1 MEVLLWV
8 LGIHITE
15 LAGILIFFLLRR
27 NKILENTISKQQ
39 QYLDTVDIV
48 LSRLDDSLGQIDER
62 MWVEGDEELQSI
74 FTQVKEVKS
83 IISSIS
89 NK

>member
-8 LGIHITE
+8 LGIHVTE

-39 QYLDTVDIV
+39 QYLDTIDIV

-74 FTQVKEVKS
+74 FTQVKEIKS

>member
-15 LAGILIFFLLRR
+15 LAGVLIFFLLRR

>member
-8 LGIHITE
+8 LGIHVTE

-39 QYLDTVDIV
+39 QYLDTIDIV

>member
-8 LGIHITE
+8 LGIHVTE

-62 MWVEGDEELQSI
+62 MWIEGDEELQSI

>member
-15 LAGILIFFLLRR
+15 LAGVLIFFLLRR

-39 QYLDTVDIV
+39 QYLDTIDIV

>member
-15 LAGILIFFLLRR
+15 LAGVLIFFLLRR

-62 MWVEGDEELQSI
+62 MWIEGDEELQSI

>member
-8 LGIHITE
+8 LGIHVTE

>member
-1 MEVLLWV
+1 MEILLWV
-8 LGIHITE
+8 LGIHVTE

-39 QYLDTVDIV
+39 QYLDTIDIV

-74 FTQVKEVKS
+74 FTQVKEIKS

>member
-1 MEVLLWV
+1 MEILLWV
-8 LGIHITE
+8 LGIHVTE

-39 QYLDTVDIV
+39 QYLDTIDIV

>member
-1 MEVLLWV
+1 MEILLWV
-8 LGIHITE
+8 LGIHVTE

-39 QYLDTVDIV
+39 QYLDTIDII